1 MIKDNHETEITET
14 NETTQPAPATIP
26 QQKRGVQPSADIIEM
41 ARKQGRTQ
49 GRAGCK
55 AQRINMAF
63 SPEVHDFIRTMAKV
77 RGESVTAFVNSI
89 LLKTM
94 EDNKEVYEQ
103 ALKFKNSL

>member
-1 MIKDNHETEITET
+1 MIKDNHETEINET
-14 NETTQPAPATIP
+14 NETTQPAPANIP

-55 AQRINMAF
+55 AQRINIAF

-77 RGESVTAFVNSI
+77 RGESITFFVNSI

-94 EDNKEVYEQ
+94 KDNKEVYEQ

>member
-1 MIKDNHETEITET
+1 MIKDNHETEIA
-14 NETTQPAPATIP
+14 ETTQPAPSAMPSIP
-26 QQKRGVQPSADIIEM
+26 RQKKGVQPSADIIEM

-89 LLKTM
+89 LLNAM
-94 EDNKEVYEQ
+94 EENKEVYEQ